1 MSRNSR
7 ASVDAANASRAG
19 GDRGKRRL
27 TRAEKGIA
35 TKEKLFRAAAKVVGK
50 HGYANAMIARITAE
64 ANVAQ
69 GTFYNYFESRQDLF
83 DQLLPSLGAELL
95 GFIRAKTATA
105 KGAKEKERQGFIA
118 FFDFLKRRPEFY
130 RILYEAEL
138 FAPQAYQRHMNIILD
153 SYVRLLE
160 RGYDRG
166 ELSLTSRAQIEP
178 IALSLM
184 ASRQYICMQY
194 ARRKGKIA
202 DLPEWVVD
210 AYMAM
215 VGHGIFGRRD
225 EREDTSAGAL
235 PNED

>member
-1 MSRNSR
+1 MSTISQKRIDDTDI
-7 ASVDAANASRAG
+7 SVPKP
-19 GDRGKRRL
+19 DRSKRRL
-27 TRAEKGIA
+27 TRAEKSIV
-35 TKEKLFRAAAKVVGK
+35 TKEKLFRAAAKVVGE
-50 HGYANAMIARITAE
+50 HGYANAMIARITSE
-64 ANVAQ
+64 AKVAQ

-95 GFIRAKTATA
+95 GFIRAKTVAVR
-105 KGAKEKERQGFIA
+105 GAQARERQGFVA
-118 FFDFLKRRPEFY
+118 FFDFLKQRPEFY

-138 FAPQAYQRHMNIILD
+138 FAPQAYQRHMSIILD

-166 ELSLTSRAQIEP
+166 ELSLSSKAQIEP

-184 ASRQYICMQY
+184 AARQYICMHY
-194 ARRKGKIA
+194 ARRNGKIV

-215 VGHGIFGRRD
+215 VTSGMFSDLGETAELPGRQS
-225 EREDTSAGAL
+225 T
-235 PNED
+235 P